1 MKNWILIVV
10 FVLIVPVTLV
20 YAEINSEKS
29 ISSLQAA
36 SNQKS
41 KETLKQNKQKPE
53 KKLKERQKSNWPATF
68 IPSEKIKADS
78 SVPFPVD
85 I

>member
-1 MKNWILIVV
+1 MKNLILIIAVILIVPGV
-10 FVLIVPVTLV
+10 LV
-20 YAEINSEKS
+20 YAEINREKS
-29 ISSLQAA
+29 ISSLQAT

-41 KETLKQNKQKPE
+41 KELLKQKPE
-53 KKLKERQKSNWPATF
+53 KKLKEKPKSNWPATF
-68 IPSEKIKADS
+68 IPSEKIKAGS